1 MNLSLMA
8 HVDFDA
14 KKALRR
20 LDVQTGGRVQQV
32 IDKSVIDWCL
42 KYCPWDA
49 GVLAKSAYS
58 ATVIGSGLVVY
69 PGPYAHYQYVGEV
82 YGPNIPRKDDNGN
95 IIGWYSPPG
104 KKKHPTGRKMA
115 KYSQSGTGPEWF
127 SKAKERHGDK
137 WLRLVREEVGKG

>member
-1 MNLSLMA
+1 MRLNTTIGNVSIKLNTKRIDRNVMEAQKLLNLAVRTDCEPL
-8 HVDFDA
+8 VPLLNGQ
-14 KKALRR
+14 LRR
-20 LDVQTGGRVQQV
+20 SATFPEGVYG
-32 IDKSVIDWCL
+32 
-42 KYCPWDA
+42 
-49 GVLAKSAYS
+49 GVLEYN
-58 ATVIGSGLVVY
+58 T
-69 PGPYAHYQYVGEV
+69 PYAHYQYVGEV

>member
-1 MNLSLMA
+1 MRIRQHIGNVDINIDTKRIDRNVMEAQKLLNLAVRTDCEPLVPLMNGQ
-8 HVDFDA
+8 
-14 KKALRR
+14 LRR
-20 LDVQTGGRVQQV
+20 SATFPEGVYG
-32 IDKSVIDWCL
+32 
-42 KYCPWDA
+42 
-49 GVLAKSAYS
+49 GVLEYN
-58 ATVIGSGLVVY
+58 T
-69 PGPYAHYQYVGEV
+69 PYAHYQYVGEV

>member
-1 MNLSLMA
+1 MRINKTIGNVETKFNDKRIDRNMKEAQKLLNLAVRTDCEPLVPLMNGQ
-8 HVDFDA
+8 
-14 KKALRR
+14 LRR
-20 LDVQTGGRVQQV
+20 SATFPEGVYG
-32 IDKSVIDWCL
+32 
-42 KYCPWDA
+42 
-49 GVLAKSAYS
+49 GVLEYN
-58 ATVIGSGLVVY
+58 T
-69 PGPYAHYQYVGEV
+69 PYAHYQYVGEV

>member
-1 MNLSLMA
+1 MRINKTIGNVEIKFNDKRIDRNMKEAQKLLNLAVRTDCEPLVPLMNGQ
-8 HVDFDA
+8 
-14 KKALRR
+14 LRR
-20 LDVQTGGRVQQV
+20 SATFPEGVYG
-32 IDKSVIDWCL
+32 
-42 KYCPWDA
+42 
-49 GVLAKSAYS
+49 GVLEYN
-58 ATVIGSGLVVY
+58 T
-69 PGPYAHYQYVGEV
+69 PYAHYQYVGEV

-137 WLRLVREEVGKG
+137 WLRLVREEAGKG

>member
-1 MNLSLMA
+1 MRINKTIGNVEIKFNDKRIDRNMKEAQKLLNLSVRTDCEPL
-8 HVDFDA
+8 VPLLNGQ
-14 KKALRR
+14 LRR
-20 LDVQTGGRVQQV
+20 SATFPEGVYG
-32 IDKSVIDWCL
+32 
-42 KYCPWDA
+42 
-49 GVLAKSAYS
+49 GVLEYN
-58 ATVIGSGLVVY
+58 T
-69 PGPYAHYQYVGEV
+69 PYAHYQYVGEV

-137 WLRLVREEVGKG
+137 WLRLVREEAGKG

>member
-1 MNLSLMA
+1 MRINKTIGNVEIKFNDKRIDRNMKEAQKLLNLAVRTDCEPLVPLMNGQL
-8 HVDFDA
+8 
-14 KKALRR
+14 LRSATFPEG
-20 LDVQTGGRVQQV
+20 VYG
-32 IDKSVIDWCL
+32 
-42 KYCPWDA
+42 
-49 GVLAKSAYS
+49 GVLEYN
-58 ATVIGSGLVVY
+58 T
-69 PGPYAHYQYVGEV
+69 PYAHYQYVGEV

-137 WLRLVREEVGKG
+137 WLRLVREEAGKG

>member
-1 MNLSLMA
+1 MRLNTTVGNVSIKLDTKRLDRNVKEAQRVLNLAVRTDCEPL
-8 HVDFDA
+8 VPLLNGQ
-14 KKALRR
+14 LRR
-20 LDVQTGGRVQQV
+20 SATFPEGVYG
-32 IDKSVIDWCL
+32 
-42 KYCPWDA
+42 
-49 GVLAKSAYS
+49 GVLEYN
-58 ATVIGSGLVVY
+58 T
-69 PGPYAHYQYVGEV
+69 PYAHYQYVGEV

-137 WLRLVREEVGKG
+137 WLRLVREEAGKG

>member
-1 MNLSLMA
+1 MRINKTIGNVEIKFNDKRIDRNMKEAQKLLNLAVRTDCEPLVPLMNGQ
-8 HVDFDA
+8 
-14 KKALRR
+14 LRR
-20 LDVQTGGRVQQV
+20 SATFPEGVYG
-32 IDKSVIDWCL
+32 
-42 KYCPWDA
+42 
-49 GVLAKSAYS
+49 GVLEYN
-58 ATVIGSGLVVY
+58 T
-69 PGPYAHYQYVGEV
+69 PYAHYQYVGEV

>member
-1 MNLSLMA
+1 MRIRQHIGNVDINIDTKRIDRNVMEAQKLLNLAVRTDCEPL
-8 HVDFDA
+8 VPLLNGQ
-14 KKALRR
+14 LRR
-20 LDVQTGGRVQQV
+20 SATFPEGVYG
-32 IDKSVIDWCL
+32 
-42 KYCPWDA
+42 
-49 GVLAKSAYS
+49 GVLEYN
-58 ATVIGSGLVVY
+58 T
-69 PGPYAHYQYVGEV
+69 PYAHYQYVGEV

-95 IIGWYSPPG
+95 IIGRYSPSG

>member
-1 MNLSLMA
+1 MRINKTIGNVEIKFNDKRIDRNMKEAQKLLNLTVRTDCEPL
-8 HVDFDA
+8 VPLLNGQ
-14 KKALRR
+14 LRR
-20 LDVQTGGRVQQV
+20 SATFPEGVYG
-32 IDKSVIDWCL
+32 
-42 KYCPWDA
+42 
-49 GVLAKSAYS
+49 GVLEYN
-58 ATVIGSGLVVY
+58 T
-69 PGPYAHYQYVGEV
+69 PYAHYQYVGEV

-115 KYSQSGTGPEWF
+115 KYSQSETGSEWF